1 MILKKLGKAKK
12 HRKGQG
18 LECKLSWVWVWV
30 WVWVEEEKDL
40 CVIDTTDRHRRAG

>member
-1 MILKKLGKAKK
+1 VILKKLGKAKK

-18 LECKLSWVWVWV
+18 LECKLSWVWV
-30 WVWVEEEKDL
+30 EEEKDL